1 YTKIQTKD
9 TMEIALVSWD
19 LGKVYFLEGNVE
31 AAANFMKKA
40 LDIFQ
45 RNAHPDAYLIL
56 KDLLEVEQ
64 KK

>member
-1 YTKIQTKD
+1 
-9 TMEIALVSWD
+9 MEIALVLWD